1 MGYKPRVN
9 ERKHRRL
16 IADALALAELAG
28 EELRPLHQAARND
41 ATKSHIQRV
50 QMRLL
55 ELQTLLY
62 QMRDIARGDS
72 DDDGR

>member
-28 EELRPLHQAARND
+28 EELRPLRQAARND
-41 ATKSHIQRV
+41 ATKAHIQRIEI
-50 QMRLL
+50 RLL
-55 ELQTLLY
+55 ELRTLLY
-62 QMRDIARGDS
+62 QMRDIAKGDS
-72 DDDGR
+72 DDENG